1 MMFGL
6 KEAVGNMETDP
17 DEVELED
24 GVEGRLFVHVPVG
37 LKGTRLGGRGSG
49 ILETEARPG
58 GKIVVGAPP
67 TGC

>member
-1 MMFGL
+1 MFGL

-17 DEVELED
+17 DKVELEG
-24 GVEGRLFVHVPVG
+24 GVEGRLFVHVAVG

-49 ILETEARPG
+49 ILETEARPE
-58 GKIVVGAPP
+58 GKIVAGTPP